1 MRQAVMV
8 GDAIVSAKQQGDSLI
23 LPGCQIG
30 TCIGKVQHNQIIGT
44 SLKVSTKWWQL
55 FKEPTIDK
63 CRLFKQQ

>member
-23 LPGCQIG
+23 LSGCQIG

-44 SLKVSTKWWQL
+44 SLKVSTKW
-55 FKEPTIDK
+55 
-63 CRLFKQQ
+63 